1 MAYSITNIDP
11 SIIKALYESLPSG
24 PQAFTINDN
33 PRQFKWEYTVV
44 FISVIEE
51 LKPMLHDYPHVVLDA
66 YRIKLSPFWH
76 VCNYMGYFENF
87 VKFFP
92 DAQSPSVK
100 ITEEFLNSML
110 EALTKDISKFG
121 DQAPAH
127 LFFSFEQWKIYEAK
141 RMMQEMKLEPIDPYE
156 NVLSLYKS
164 YQNYRRRYEDNV
176 AMDRLKMCYNGFQ
189 STMCLMTLMQRIND
203 LEARLQTLEAE
214 IRK

>member
-1 MAYSITNIDP
+1 MYTEA
-11 SIIKALYESLPSG
+11 SL
-24 PQAFTINDN
+24 
-33 PRQFKWEYTVV
+33 
-44 FISVIEE
+44 IS
-51 LKPMLHDYPHVVLDA
+51 
-66 YRIKLSPFWH
+66 WH
-76 VCNYMGYFENF
+76 VCKYMGYFRNY

-92 DAQSPSVK
+92 DAQSPSIK

-127 LFFSFEQWKIYEAK
+127 LFFSFEQWKIYETK

-176 AMDRLKMCYNGFQ
+176 AMDRLKISYKDFQ

-203 LEARLQTLEAE
+203 LEARLQTIEAE
-214 IRK
+214 IRKKCCQE